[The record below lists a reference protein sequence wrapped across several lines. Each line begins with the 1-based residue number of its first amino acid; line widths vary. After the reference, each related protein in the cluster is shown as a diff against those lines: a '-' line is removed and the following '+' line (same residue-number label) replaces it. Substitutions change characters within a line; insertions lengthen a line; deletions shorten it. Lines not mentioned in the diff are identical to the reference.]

1 MQRKKGQ
8 VGFEQLNDI
17 SIAAAPLDKE
27 SPKRAEVVGSNPTR
41 SIFSCCT
48 NTALN

>member
-27 SPKRAEVVGSNPTR
+27 SPKRAEVVGSNPTAPFL
-41 SIFSCCT
+41 SI
-48 NTALN
+48 